1 MTSISNEYMQ
11 EMLPKGRP
19 YCVLILKSG
28 PLRDQPDAEQIHWEH
43 TRYLFQ
49 LCAAGKLAI
58 TLPVMD
64 NTELM
69 GVGVLNIADLDEAH
83 DLLKQDPNIKA
94 GRLVYEVH
102 SCFGF
107 PGDALAG

>member
-11 EMLPKGRP
+11 EMLPKGQP
-19 YCVLILKSG
+19 EA
-28 PLRDQPDAEQIHWEH
+28 DQIQWEH
-43 TRYLFQ
+43 MRYLFQ
-49 LCAAGKLAI
+49 LRAAGRLAI